1 LFLIWPIFISMAY
14 WEHLDLD
21 EKTRKAL
28 KIRDFEKRKTK
39 IFLFASLVV
48 VLVITSLLF
57 CLKIISSQA
66 FELIFSAIIGGFV
79 GSSIS
84 YIVKED

>member
-1 LFLIWPIFISMAY
+1 MAY

-28 KIRDFEKRKTK
+28 RIRDSEERKTK
-39 IFLFASLVV
+39 IFLSVSL
-48 VLVITSLLF
+48 LVIFLLNLILF
-57 CLKIISSQA
+57 RYEVISIQA

-84 YIVKED
+84 YIIMGE